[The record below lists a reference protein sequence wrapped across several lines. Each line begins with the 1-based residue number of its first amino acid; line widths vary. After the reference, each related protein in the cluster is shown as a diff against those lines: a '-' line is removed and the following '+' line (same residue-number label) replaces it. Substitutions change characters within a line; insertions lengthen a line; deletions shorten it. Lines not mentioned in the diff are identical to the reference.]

1 MKTNILS
8 FILLIAT
15 CFVAQNLS
23 AYDFSAENEDG
34 VMIYYNYIN
43 QSDRTFCVTYYSS
56 TFNRW
61 TNSYSYSSPYKDDVK
76 IPTFVERNGVIFT
89 VTGIDKHAFENCSNL
104 ITVDIPNTVNFID
117 EYAFGGCTKL
127 TSISIPNSVV
137 NIGNY
142 AFASCT
148 KLTSVDLGDHVN
160 TIGKY
165 AFYGCVELSSLLLP
179 NSVTSI
185 GYYSFSDCSSLTSI
199 NIGNSL
205 SKIESCAFKN
215 CSGFTSIELP
225 NSVTSIGDGAFDGC
239 SGLTSITIPNSVT
252 SIGDGAFD
260 GCSGL
265 TSVTIPNSVIS
276 IEKEAFKNCNIKYL
290 NYNAKVELSRVA
302 FPSFSSIIEVI
313 IGDDVPSISAGC
325 FSGSI
330 NLHSISFGKL
340 ITNIKNS
347 TFKNCTGFTS
357 FLIPNTITSIG
368 DSVFYGC
375 SNLLSINIANS
386 VNSIGRYAFS
396 GCEKMERVEINDLE
410 SWFKISFGNETANPL
425 YYGHYLNLNN
435 KEIHDLVIPNTI
447 SSVNPYVLYNA
458 TCLTSIEIPS
468 SVTSIGKKA
477 FYGCSNVTSVKS
489 NITNVFKTGASA
501 FEGCDKA
508 VLYVPEGLL
517 ISYSGREDWNRIA
530 KIEESES
537 GYSISMS
544 CNSRGRVVVNGETIF
559 TNKMGEV
566 RLEEDSE
573 TTLEFIPNANCKLEQ
588 VIMNGFDIT
597 ATIDNNILTAQ
608 IPEGASIIVTFSKEN
623 GDINHDGQIDISDV
637 VALVNIILG
646 Q

>member
-1 MKTNILS
+1 MKTNTFS
-8 FILLIAT
+8 FFIFIVT

-23 AYDFSAENEDG
+23 AYDFSAVNEEG
-34 VMIYYNYIN
+34 VMIYYNYDN
-43 QSDRTFCVTYYSS
+43 QTDGSFCVTYYSS
-56 TFNRW
+56 TYNRW
-61 TNSYSYSSPYKDDVK
+61 TNSYSYSSPYKGDVK
-76 IPTFVERNGVIFT
+76 IPSFVERNGIIYT
-89 VTGIDKHAFENCSNL
+89 VTGIDKHAFDSCSKL
-104 ITVDIPNTVNFID
+104 ITVDIPNTVTFID
-117 EYAFGGCTKL
+117 EYAFRGCSGLTSIDIPNRVTSIGNSAFMGCTKL
-127 TSISIPNSVV
+127 TSVK
-137 NIGNY
+137 
-142 AFASCT
+142 F
-148 KLTSVDLGDHVN
+148 GDNVN
-160 TIGKY
+160 TIGDN
-165 AFYGCVELSSLLLP
+165 AFSSCVELTSLLLP

-185 GYYSFSDCSSLTSI
+185 GSYSFSDCSSLTSI

-205 SKIESCAFKN
+205 STIGSAAFNN

-225 NSVTSIGDGAFDGC
+225 NSVTSIGGLAFSDC
-239 SGLTSITIPNSVT
+239 SGLTSITIPNSVI
-252 SIGDGAFD
+252 SIGVWAFS

-265 TSVTIPNSVIS
+265 SSVTIPNSVIS
-276 IEKEAFKNCNIKYL
+276 IEKEAFENCNIKYL

-302 FPSFSSIIEVI
+302 FPSFSSLIKVI

-330 NLHSISFGKL
+330 NLNSISFGKL

-347 TFKNCTGFTS
+347 TFKNCIGFTS

-386 VNSIGRYAFS
+386 VSSIGRYAFS
-396 GCEKMERVEINDLE
+396 GCEKMERVDINDLE
-410 SWFKISFGNETANPL
+410 SWFKIRFENEKANPL

-447 SSVNPYVLYNA
+447 TSVNPYVLYNA

-468 SVTSIGKKA
+468 FVTSIGEKA
-477 FYGCSNVTSVKS
+477 FYGCNNVTSVKS
-489 NITNVFKTGASA
+489 NITNVFKTGANA

-517 ISYSGREDWNRIA
+517 VSYSGREDWSRIA
-530 KIEESES
+530 KIEEVES
-537 GYSISMS
+537 GYSVSMS

-597 ATIDNNILTAQ
+597 ATIDDNKLTAQ
-608 IPEGASIIVTFSKEN
+608 IPEDASMIVTFSKAS
-623 GDINHDGQIDISDV
+623 GDINNDGYVDISDV
-637 VALVNIILG
+637 VTLVNIILG